1 MRRAKK
7 VLLILGVLTVC
18 LQAQTI
24 DLNGKV
30 SGHNGKPV
38 HGAIVTLKSKGLIDT
53 TNVNGLYS
61 LNGVFTGVNSAV
73 KHFGK
78 ETVYLKNGIIA
89 VNLANP
95 TSVVTELFDMQGKQL
110 SKTVKNYASPGEYS
124 FALSELPFVENM
136 MIVRVSVGNQTASF
150 RYLPY
155 KKYNSVSLLS
165 KHPVT
170 TAKLL
175 DESDTLQA
183 WALGYKTAKVPV
195 SAYTGTFNITLE
207 TETNYQCT
215 QSNTVNVKVSGS
227 GPHKVVVET
236 NSANGINEGTIYR
249 PEDLGYGKKYPIY
262 LWANGACSRNGLSN
276 TAALGEIA
284 SHGYFVIS
292 DGTPNN
298 DASRPMN
305 ANNVVEMGKPFI
317 AYMNWIIAENRKPCS
332 PYYQSI
338 DTTKVAGNGFSCGGL
353 LSMGI
358 AHDPR
363 TTTWALSSS
372 GSFGDNWPLWNS
384 VHTPVLILEG
394 HLDEYKAYE
403 NGLGDF
409 NGISLTGNPVMFFS
423 HREMHHGG
431 DLWNANG
438 GHFTKITLAW
448 LNWWMKGDTGA
459 TGKQFL
465 TTNCSYCND
474 SKWEFKSANI
484 P

>member
-1 MRRAKK
+1 
-7 VLLILGVLTVC
+7 
-18 LQAQTI
+18 
-24 DLNGKV
+24 
-30 SGHNGKPV
+30 
-38 HGAIVTLKSKGLIDT
+38 
-53 TNVNGLYS
+53 
-61 LNGVFTGVNSAV
+61 
-73 KHFGK
+73 
-78 ETVYLKNGIIA
+78 
-89 VNLANP
+89 
-95 TSVVTELFDMQGKQL
+95 MQGKQL
-110 SKTVKNYASPGEYS
+110 SKTVRNYASPGEYNFALTELS
-124 FALSELPFVENM
+124 FAENM
-136 MIVRVSVGNQTASF
+136 MIVRVSIGNQTASF

-155 KKYNSVSLLS
+155 NKYNSVSLLS

-207 TETNYQCT
+207 TEFTGQCT
-215 QSNTVNVKVSGS
+215 QSDAVNVRVSGS

-262 LWANGACSRNGLSN
+262 LWANGACSKNGTSN

-292 DGTPNN
+292 DGKPNG
-298 DASRPMN
+298 DGSRPMGGD
-305 ANNVVEMGKPFI
+305 VKEMGKPFI

-372 GSFGDNWPLWNS
+372 GSFSDNWSLWNS

-394 HLDEYKAYE
+394 HKDGTGAYN
-403 NGLGDF
+403 NGLRDY
-409 NGISLTGNPVMFFS
+409 NGISSKGHPIMFFS
-423 HREMHHGG
+423 NKTFDHGG
-431 DLWNANG
+431 DLWNTNG

-448 LNWWMKGDTGA
+448 LNWWIKGDTGS
-459 TGKQFL
+459 TGKGVL
-465 TTNCSYCND
+465 VGSSCSYCRDNN
-474 SKWEFKSANI
+474 WEVKSANI